1 MSVRLASVLAC
12 IACAQALSGQQ
23 AQEVQATRANATGV
37 KTTKSKRKTRK
48 GACDCMQWAG
58 VYYDRLAACG
68 RARELYFLS
77 KYGFSAAYAATEP
90 ISGLPHKVCND
101 FLKNLKD
108 SSCINVDL
116 LPFPADDMT
125 DKQWCYVANDC
136 DALNGG
142 EDATNTMG
150 FQQAGWNNLQSV
162 SNLSWKICDQS
173 SGDVILKYK
182 TVEELIAMSE
192 TNDVSKSRMIRLAY
206 PVLNATWAE
215 AMWIMEAIDTAWDPA
230 LTLADIV
237 DSIVAPPATYGERLP
252 QVFTMVT
259 DAVKSEIGAIL
270 DTPGHGD
277 NFHVIKGR
285 EVWIVQRIGDV
296 IVSGA
301 HRGGSILGDMAYLG
315 GHFSW
320 EFDVNCTIG
329 CAPVRWEAPSPVDL
343 ETL

>member
-1 MSVRLASVLAC
+1 MSVRAVSVLAC
-12 IACAQALSGQQ
+12 LACARALAGQQ
-23 AQEVQATRANATGV
+23 AQEVQATRADATGA
-37 KTTKSKRKTRK
+37 KATKRKRTVRK
-48 GACDCMQWAG
+48 GACDCVQWAA
-58 VYYDRLAACG
+58 VYYDHLAACG

-116 LPFPADDMT
+116 LPFPADEMT

-162 SNLSWKICDQS
+162 SNLSWKVCDQA
-173 SGDVILKYK
+173 SGDAILKYK
-182 TVEELIAMSE
+182 TVEELITMSE
-192 TNDVSKSRMIRLAY
+192 ASDVSKSRMLRLAY

-215 AMWIMEAIDTAWDPA
+215 AMWIMEAIDAAWDPS
-230 LTLADIV
+230 LTLTDIV
-237 DSIVAPPATYGERLP
+237 DSVVAPPATYGDRLT

-259 DAVKSEIGAIL
+259 DAVKSEIGTIL

-285 EVWIVQRIGDV
+285 EVWIVQRIGD
-296 IVSGA
+296 IITSGA

-329 CAPVRWEAPSPVDL
+329 CSTSRVAALDL
-343 ETL
+343 ETM

>member
-215 AMWIMEAIDTAWDPA
+215 AMWIMEAIDNAWDGSTS
-230 LTLADIV
+230 LNDIV
-237 DSIVAPPATYGERLP
+237 DSLTAPPATYGDRLP
-252 QVFTMVT
+252 QVFSMVT
-259 DAVKSEIGAIL
+259 DAVKSEIGTIL

-277 NFHVIKGR
+277 NFHVIRGR
-285 EVWIVQRIGDV
+285 EVWVVQRI
-296 IVSGA
+296 A
-301 HRGGSILGDMAYLG
+301 LGDMAYLG
-315 GHFSW
+315 GHFAL
-320 EFDVNCTIG
+320 EFDVNCTMG
-329 CAPVRWEAPSPVDL
+329 CSTSRVAALDL
-343 ETL
+343 ETM

>member
-1 MSVRLASVLAC
+1 MALKVTSVLAVF
-12 IACAQALSGQQ
+12 AFAHAVEV
-23 AQEVQATRANATGV
+23 QEVRAELSATARANATHA
-37 KTTKSKRKTRK
+37 KKKRTARK
-48 GACDCMQWAG
+48 GACDCLPWAG

-68 RARELYFLS
+68 RAQELYFLS
-77 KYGFSAAYAATEP
+77 KFGFSAAYAATEP

-108 SSCINVDL
+108 ASCINVDL
-116 LPFPADDMT
+116 LPFPADDNT
-125 DKQWCYVANDC
+125 DKQWCYVSNDC
-136 DALNGG
+136 DVLNGG

-162 SNLSWKICDQS
+162 SNLSWKKVCDQA

-182 TVEELIAMSE
+182 TVEELIALAE
-192 TNDVSKSRMIRLAY
+192 ANDVSKSRMMRLAY
-206 PVLNATWAE
+206 PVLNATWSE
-215 AMWIMEAIDTAWDPA
+215 AMWIMEAIDNAWDGSTS
-230 LTLADIV
+230 LNDIV
-237 DSIVAPPATYGERLP
+237 DSLTAPPATYGDRLP
-252 QVFTMVT
+252 QVFSMVT
-259 DAVKSEIGAIL
+259 DAVKSEIGTIL

-329 CAPVRWEAPSPVDL
+329 CATSRVAALDL
-343 ETL
+343 ETM